1 MDKTQ
6 TVNYQYS
13 MIFSNLCDLG
23 VDIYQEISFFDE
35 HASWGIEKTFP
46 NYLLCHL
53 LHLSQ
58 MDLKYQARESDRFSC
73 FRKSNLPMLVLCD
86 LIGVCVNKR
95 VGAFLK
101 LNNTLLSKFVSFF
114 SSKPTCLIPSIKQ
127 KSKNAIILELVQRW
141 KRQKIQDE
149 EDWIFQKT
157 LLDSKGR
164 KAFSSRGRG
173 GRARANSRLSRTSS
187 QFSVISTNE

>member
-1 MDKTQ
+1 ML
-6 TVNYQYS
+6 
-13 MIFSNLCDLG
+13 FR

-86 LIGVCVNKR
+86 LIGNFDCKQQPNII
-95 VGAFLK
+95 K
-101 LNNTLLSKFVSFF
+101 LIKAYAWTSESVLSWNSTTHCYQSLFHSSVQNQHVSSLLSN
-114 SSKPTCLIPSIKQ
+114 
-127 KSKNAIILELVQRW
+127 KSLKM
-141 KRQKIQDE
+141 
-149 EDWIFQKT
+149 
-157 LLDSKGR
+157 LL
-164 KAFSSRGRG
+164 
-173 GRARANSRLSRTSS
+173 
-187 QFSVISTNE
+187 FSVR

>member
-58 MDLKYQARESDRFSC
+58 MDLKYQARESDSSAVSERVIYQCWC
-73 FRKSNLPMLVLCD
+73 F
-86 LIGVCVNKR
+86 
-95 VGAFLK
+95 
-101 LNNTLLSKFVSFF
+101 
-114 SSKPTCLIPSIKQ
+114 
-127 KSKNAIILELVQRW
+127 
-141 KRQKIQDE
+141 
-149 EDWIFQKT
+149 
-157 LLDSKGR
+157 
-164 KAFSSRGRG
+164 
-173 GRARANSRLSRTSS
+173 
-187 QFSVISTNE
+187 VI